1 MADIQR
7 LASML
12 PVASTAGRQVAT
24 VHRHLPAVPSFTPDI
39 VPAGLQPSVQSAAL
53 LLCSEQSAVSR
64 VATADL
70 IDDLF
75 EPLSMVPFLLG
86 HSKTLLS
93 GKDLLVLSTAVAE
106 MVQRDFPALK
116 LLEISAALR
125 QGCSG
130 KWKGEKD
137 ILQCSL
143 PQIASWLRSYQL
155 SQRAPALKVLQAAA
169 EQQLLLPPPDLSA
182 GYPQLI
188 AELAAW
194 ASDNATPE
202 HPIARFPEPLDQG
215 NVLYHWLKKVGAFN
229 GFKTAAQYVD
239 MRRKEAILRAQR
251 PPQSMDDYRHARSFW
266 DLLRAGK
273 WPKDHPFADS
283 VVNACRKRL
292 LRDWIKY
299 HLSIGT
305 DLEQHLHQLRDNYLH
320 RQSAA
325 A

>member
-1 MADIQR
+1 MAEIQR
-7 LASML
+7 LGSML
-12 PVASTAGRQVAT
+12 QVASAAGMQVAT
-24 VHRHLPAVPSFTPDI
+24 VHRHLPAVPSFTPDM
-39 VPAGLQPSVQSAAL
+39 VPAGLMPSVESAAL
-53 LLCSEQSAVSR
+53 LICSQQPAVSR
-64 VATADL
+64 MATTDL
-70 IDDLF
+70 IEDLF

-86 HSKTLLS
+86 HSNTLLS

-116 LLEISAALR
+116 LMEISAALR

-143 PQIASWLRSYQL
+143 PQIAGWLRSYQL
-155 SQRAPALKVLQAAA
+155 SQRAPALKVLQACA
-169 EQQLLLPPPDLSA
+169 EQRLQLPPPDLSA
-182 GYPQLI
+182 GFPRQV

-194 ASDNATPE
+194 ASGNATPE
-202 HPIARFPEPLDQG
+202 HPIAFFPEPLDQG
-215 NVLYHWLKKVGAFN
+215 NVLYNWLKKVGAFN
-229 GFKTAAQYVD
+229 GFKTPAQYVD

-251 PPQSMDDYRHARSFW
+251 PPQSMDDYRHGRSFW

-273 WPKDHPFADS
+273 WPENHPFADS

-305 DLEQHLHQLRDNYLH
+305 DIEQHLHQLRDNYRH
-320 RQSAA
+320 RQSSAA
-325 A
+325 